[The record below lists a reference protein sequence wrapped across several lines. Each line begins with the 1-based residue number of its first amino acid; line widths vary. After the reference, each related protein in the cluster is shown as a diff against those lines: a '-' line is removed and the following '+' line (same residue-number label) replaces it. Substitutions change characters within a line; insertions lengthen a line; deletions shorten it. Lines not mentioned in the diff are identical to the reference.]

1 MHKSVNVLLMAMAAM
16 VGVGVSAQER
26 ATIGAC
32 SLLPPA
38 EVKRIAGLNA
48 QLFEIFPPEEEALA
62 DGGSTCTYAGVLV
75 QLNPFSPAT
84 LERLRTEQGAAWESV
99 AGLGDAAYFY
109 RNHRSELDRYG
120 ELYASS
126 GENVLTIQ
134 MDVNPPATSAD
145 DVRPAVVALA
155 QALIDQLP

>member
-1 MHKSVNVLLMAMAAM
+1 MHKPVNVLLMAMAAT
-16 VGVGVSAQER
+16 VGLGVSAQEP
-26 ATIGAC
+26 ATPGAC
-32 SLLPPA
+32 ALLPAP
-38 EVKRIAGLNA
+38 EVKRIAGLDS
-48 QLFEIFPPEEEALA
+48 QLFDMFPPEEEALA
-62 DGGSTCTYAGVLV
+62 GGGSSCAYAGVLI
-75 QLNPFSPAT
+75 QLNPFDPAT
-84 LERLRTEQGAAWESV
+84 LERLRTEQGAEWESV

-109 RNHRSELDRYG
+109 RNHRSQLDRYG